1 MAVQKVDGLRG
12 AKKKGCCSNEN
23 KHEKWIINDM
33 FCRGFLWSE
42 FYGCWRIFFCS
53 YANTNKDELTPNL
66 FSFQFHK
73 MWHVQAHT
81 IFFLRTH
88 KMVRWCGH
96 IVARFHRKICIK
108 LKIWRKKRKQ
118 HFVIFYF
125 PFCVNSLIW
134 ITSLSQQYQHIK
146 WKSFRWWMRSSIYF
160 NRTRS

>member
-1 MAVQKVDGLRG
+1 MACAGT
-12 AKKKGCCSNEN
+12 
-23 KHEKWIINDM
+23 HH
-33 FCRGFLWSE
+33 
-42 FYGCWRIFFCS
+42 FF
-53 YANTNKDELTPNL
+53 
-66 FSFQFHK
+66 FR
-73 MWHVQAHT
+73 M
-81 IFFLRTH
+81 H

-160 NRTRS
+160 NRTRSQILEKWYGKSQKIECFWQNRRHGFQCFSYSPWNSLLPECFYLNALILSAKTANILKHFI